1 LKKFVIYFFSFAFI
15 CFFLPSLLTKTSKE
29 VSSTDE
35 NIDLDKN
42 NIQVQKVEKSNQY
55 NTNNVNENRKF
66 KEIKTIK
73 LLHTDSQEVQ
83 EVDLEEYICN
93 VVSAEMPADYELE
106 ALKAQ
111 AVAARTY
118 TIYRITQEEK
128 KHENADI
135 CNESTCC
142 QAWISKEDR
151 LAKWEEDKREANWN
165 KIVKAVEETKGKV
178 ITYEGS
184 PINAFFHSNSGG
196 TTEVPINVWGGSGYP
211 YLQVVETSGEEGY
224 SQYKSE
230 VSLTKLEL
238 ESVIKQ
244 GYPDFQI
251 DYLQEDAI
259 KILEYTSSNRVKT
272 LKLGNIQVSGVE
284 ARKLLGLKSA
294 NFEVTINEDNVIF
307 SVIGYGHGVG
317 MSQTGANTMAQNGA
331 TYEEIIK
338 HFYVGVEI
346 EE

>member
-1 LKKFVIYFFSFAFI
+1 LKKFAIYFFSFVFI
-15 CFFLPSLLTKTSKE
+15 CFFLPSLLTKTKE
-29 VSSTDE
+29 VSSTDKNVKSDEDNNQVQNVEKTNKE
-35 NIDLDKN
+35 NID
-42 NIQVQKVEKSNQY
+42 
-55 NTNNVNENRKF
+55 NTNDVGKF
-66 KEIKTIK
+66 KDIKTIK

-118 TIYRITQEEK
+118 TVYRITQTEK

-151 LAKWEEDKREANWN
+151 FDKWEEDKREENWK
-165 KIVKAVEETKGKV
+165 KIGKAVEETKGKV
-178 ITYEGS
+178 ITYENS

-211 YLQVVETSGEEGY
+211 YLQVVETSGEEVY

-238 ESVIKQ
+238 ESIVKQ
-244 GYPDFQI
+244 THPDFLI
-251 DYLQEDAI
+251 DYLQQDAI
-259 KILEYTSSNRVKT
+259 KILEYTASNRVKT
-272 LKLGNIQVSGVE
+272 LKLGNIEISGVE
-284 ARKLLGLKSA
+284 ARKLFGLKSA
-294 NFEVTINEDNVIF
+294 NFEVTLTQDNVIF

-331 TYEEIIK
+331 SYDEIIK

-346 EE
+346 QE